1 VHKVYCSFNFL
12 GKVII
17 IKDLSK
23 IILFVFLLG
32 IGFFACGDSDN
43 TEQNFYNN
51 WVETGPGLSKDVEKN
66 VLTEFVGSTKCPYC
80 PLSDSLLV
88 SYFNPDHQNYVGSD
102 VTKKWF
108 IINYHT
114 YHPSAGDPLYEF
126 LRGGT
131 AEEDFCYIRFGEG
144 GQGEWYNVGGVPTVY
159 TNGQYSSV
167 SQNMY
172 SYQMD
177 QKTPVSI
184 NLEGSSIDGPIAQV
198 RVSISSSTD
207 LSQENSLYLFIAA
220 TLDSVNYKGYNG
232 QKHHEGVFLGWI
244 NDGLEGELLSLENK
258 EYTKS
263 YLWEMPNN
271 YPQNNQ
277 ETSWTEVDWD
287 IKNLKIIA
295 FLQNKSSK
303 EILQVQGFK

>member
-1 VHKVYCSFNFL
+1 MYKVYCSFNFP

-17 IKDLSK
+17 IKDWSK
-23 IILFVFLLG
+23 IILVVFLFI
-32 IGFFACGDSDN
+32 IGHFSCSDADDIQEN
-43 TEQNFYNN
+43 SYDIWT
-51 WVETGPGLSKDVEKN
+51 ETGPGLNEEIEKN

-80 PLSDSLLV
+80 PQSDSLLM
-88 SYFNPDHQNYVGSD
+88 SYFNPNHQNYVGSE
-102 VTKKWF
+102 VTNKWF

-114 YHPSAGDPLYEF
+114 YHPSSGDPLYEF

-131 AEEDFCYIRFGEG
+131 AEEDFCYTRFGEG

-159 TNGQYSSV
+159 TNGQYSSI

-172 SYQMD
+172 SYEMD
-177 QKTPVSI
+177 QKTPLSI
-184 NLEGSSIDGPIAQV
+184 SLEGSSIDGPVIQV
-198 RVSISSSTD
+198 HVSISSSTD
-207 LSQENSLYLFIAA
+207 LSQTNSLHLFIAA
-220 TLDSVNYKGYNG
+220 TLDSINYKGYNG
-232 QKHHEGVFLGWI
+232 QKHHEDVFLGWI
-244 NDGLEGELLSLENK
+244 NDGLEGELLSLDDK

-263 YLWEMPNN
+263 YEWEMPNN

-287 IKNLKIIA
+287 VKNLKVIA
-295 FLQNKSSK
+295 FVQNKSSK

>member
-1 VHKVYCSFNFL
+1 M
-12 GKVII
+12 G
-17 IKDLSK
+17 
-23 IILFVFLLG
+23 
-32 IGFFACGDSDN
+32 FACGDSDN

-144 GQGEWYNVGGVPTVY
+144 GQGEWYNVGGVPTVLPMV
-159 TNGQYSSV
+159 N
-167 SQNMY
+167 
-172 SYQMD
+172 
-177 QKTPVSI
+177 TPQ
-184 NLEGSSIDGPIAQV
+184 LV
-198 RVSISSSTD
+198 RICILIKWTKK
-207 LSQENSLYLFIAA
+207 LLYL
-220 TLDSVNYKGYNG
+220 L
-232 QKHHEGVFLGWI
+232 
-244 NDGLEGELLSLENK
+244 
-258 EYTKS
+258 
-263 YLWEMPNN
+263 
-271 YPQNNQ
+271 
-277 ETSWTEVDWD
+277 
-287 IKNLKIIA
+287 
-295 FLQNKSSK
+295 
-303 EILQVQGFK
+303 ILRVHQ